1 MPKVINEEKVFTAVI
16 DILVDRGYE
25 NATTRKIAEAA
36 GFHEATLFRRY
47 GTKAGLIE
55 KAIDAQLSAAP
66 LSRLCYTGDLKT
78 DLCAI
83 VQAYIETNQRYGPV
97 IPLLLSEV
105 PRHPELKNAL
115 SRPLANIQG
124 IVSIIQRYQVQG
136 LLRTEPPQTTVG
148 VLIGPI
154 MSRQLLQRAV
164 SDLPQISIDIQQYVE
179 AFLHGRAT
187 STSGMP

>member
-55 KAIDAQLSAAP
+55 KALDAQYHATQ

-78 DLCAI
+78 DLFAI
-83 VQAYIETNQRYGPV
+83 VQAYIETDPGEMDP
-97 IPLLLSEV
+97 
-105 PRHPELKNAL
+105 
-115 SRPLANIQG
+115 
-124 IVSIIQRYQVQG
+124 
-136 LLRTEPPQTTVG
+136 
-148 VLIGPI
+148 
-154 MSRQLLQRAV
+154 
-164 SDLPQISIDIQQYVE
+164 
-179 AFLHGRAT
+179 
-187 STSGMP
+187 